1 MSKDLT
7 SFFKENYKNNN
18 LYFDEYMHNCLYSK
32 FGFFNTE
39 VVRSSKEGD
48 FLTSPEVS
56 EYFGLI
62 IANFINEKINDGHIL
77 EVGAGTGSLAEEI
90 VKHVDKNLY
99 ILESST
105 TALENLK
112 NKKFQAEDKPEKFSD
127 ENIDIIY
134 MNELLDN
141 VPCSIGVNK
150 DNNWYEKIINTK
162 KEKFEYDLA
171 EIREENYEWIKK
183 HNLKPMEGI
192 ELEIQL
198 NSEKLLNNFIH
209 IFNPKYF
216 LIFDYGYEYMDR
228 DKKPYASLIRTYK
241 KHHLSSEPLELP
253 GETDITYDVNFT
265 FLEKYF
271 ESKGYKVELMLQ
283 TNFLDKY
290 GFENIYKKLKENY
303 QKFSDIE
310 KLKIKSQLV
319 GLEAIHNERGLGGF
333 YTLVAEKI

>member
-7 SFFKENYKNNN
+7 SFFKENYKNKN
-18 LYFDEYMHNCLYSK
+18 LYFDEYMDNCLYSK

-62 IANFINEKINDGHIL
+62 IANFINEKINDGDIL

-99 ILESST
+99 LLESSK
-105 TALENLK
+105 TALANLK
-112 NKKFQAEDKPEKFSD
+112 NKKFQAEEKLEKFSD
-127 ENIDIIY
+127 KNIDIIY

-141 VPCSIGVNK
+141 VPCAIGVNK
-150 DNNWYEKIINTK
+150 DDMWYEKIINTN

-183 HNLKPMEGI
+183 YNLQPMEGI

-198 NSEKLLNNFIH
+198 NSEKLLNSFID

-216 LIFDYGYEYMDR
+216 LIFDYGYEYKDR
-228 DKKPYASLIRTYK
+228 DKKPYESLIRTYK
-241 KHHLSSEPLELP
+241 EHHLSSEPLELP

-265 FLEKYF
+265 FVEKYF

>member
-1 MSKDLT
+1 MD
-7 SFFKENYKNNN
+7 
-18 LYFDEYMHNCLYSK
+18 NCLYSK
-32 FGFFNTE
+32 FGFFNTD

-62 IANFINEKINDGHIL
+62 IANFINEKIKDGHIL

-90 VKHVDKNLY
+90 VKNVDKKLY
-99 ILESST
+99 LLENST
-105 TALENLK
+105 TALANLK
-112 NKKFQAEDKPEKFSD
+112 NKKFQAEEKPEQFSD
-127 ENIDIIY
+127 KKIDIIY

-150 DNNWYEKIINTK
+150 DNKWYEKIINTK

-183 HNLKPMEGI
+183 YNLQPMEGI

-198 NSEKLLNNFIH
+198 NSEKLLNNFID

-216 LIFDYGYEYMDR
+216 LIFDYGYEYKDR
-228 DKKPYASLIRTYK
+228 DKKPYESLIRTYK
-241 KHHLSSEPLELP
+241 EHHLSSEPLELP

-265 FLEKYF
+265 FVEKYF

-290 GFENIYKKLKENY
+290 GFENIYKKLKKNY

>member
-1 MSKDLT
+1 MD
-7 SFFKENYKNNN
+7 
-18 LYFDEYMHNCLYSK
+18 NCLYSK
-32 FGFFNTE
+32 FGFFNTD

-62 IANFINEKINDGHIL
+62 IANFINEKIKDGHIL

-90 VKHVDKNLY
+90 LKNVDKKLY
-99 ILESST
+99 LLENSK
-105 TALENLK
+105 TALANLK
-112 NKKFQAEDKPEKFSD
+112 NKKFQAEEKPEQFSD
-127 ENIDIIY
+127 KKIDIIY

-141 VPCSIGVNK
+141 VPCSIGVHK
-150 DNNWYEKIINTK
+150 DNKWYEKIINTK
-162 KEKFEYDLA
+162 KEKFQYDLA

-183 HNLKPMEGI
+183 YNLQPMEGI

-198 NSEKLLNNFIH
+198 NSEKLLNNFID

-216 LIFDYGYEYMDR
+216 LIFDYGYEYKNR
-228 DKKPYASLIRTYK
+228 DKKPYKSLIRTYK
-241 KHHLSSEPLELP
+241 EHHLSSEPLELP

-265 FLEKYF
+265 FVEKYF

>member
-1 MSKDLT
+1 MD
-7 SFFKENYKNNN
+7 
-18 LYFDEYMHNCLYSK
+18 NCLYSK

-62 IANFINEKINDGHIL
+62 IANFINEKINDGDIL

-99 ILESST
+99 LLESSK
-105 TALENLK
+105 TALANLK
-112 NKKFQAEDKPEKFSD
+112 NKKFQAEEKPEQFSD
-127 ENIDIIY
+127 KKIDIIY

-141 VPCSIGVNK
+141 VPCAIGVNK
-150 DNNWYEKIINTK
+150 DDKWYEKIINTN
-162 KEKFEYDLA
+162 KEKFEYDLV

-183 HNLKPMEGI
+183 YNLQPMEGI

-198 NSEKLLNNFIH
+198 NSEKLLNNFID

-216 LIFDYGYEYMDR
+216 LIFDYGYEYKDR
-228 DKKPYASLIRTYK
+228 DKKPYKSLIRTYK
-241 KHHLSSEPLELP
+241 EHHLSSEPLELP

-265 FLEKYF
+265 FVEKYF
-271 ESKGYKVELMLQ
+271 ESKGYKVELMHQ

>member
-1 MSKDLT
+1 MD
-7 SFFKENYKNNN
+7 
-18 LYFDEYMHNCLYSK
+18 NCLYSK

-56 EYFGLI
+56 QYFGLI
-62 IANFINEKINDGHIL
+62 IANFINEKIKDGHIL
-77 EVGAGTGSLAEEI
+77 EVGAGTGSLAKEI
-90 VKHVDKNLY
+90 VKNVDKDIYL
-99 ILESST
+99 LESST
-105 TALENLK
+105 TALANLK
-112 NKKFQAEDKPEKFSD
+112 NKKFQAEEKPEQFSD
-127 ENIDIIY
+127 KKIDIIY

-141 VPCSIGVNK
+141 VPCSIGVHK
-150 DNNWYEKIINTK
+150 DNKWYEKIINTN

-183 HNLKPMEGI
+183 YNLQPMEGI

-198 NSEKLLNNFIH
+198 NSEKLLNNFID

-216 LIFDYGYEYMDR
+216 LIFDYGYEYKDR
-228 DKKPYASLIRTYK
+228 DKKPYQSLIRTYK
-241 KHHLSSEPLELP
+241 EHHLSSEPLELP

-265 FLEKYF
+265 FVEKYL

>member
-7 SFFKENYKNNN
+7 SFFKENYKNKN
-18 LYFDEYMHNCLYSK
+18 LYFDEYMDNCLYSK

-62 IANFINEKINDGHIL
+62 IANFINEKINDGDIL

-99 ILESST
+99 LLERSK
-105 TALENLK
+105 TALANLK
-112 NKKFQAEDKPEKFSD
+112 NKKFQAEENLEKFSD
-127 ENIDIIY
+127 KNIDIIY

-141 VPCSIGVNK
+141 VPCAIGVNK
-150 DNNWYEKIINTK
+150 DDKWYEKIINTN

-183 HNLKPMEGI
+183 YNLQPMEGI

-198 NSEKLLNNFIH
+198 NSEKLFNNFID

-216 LIFDYGYEYMDR
+216 LIFDYGYEYKNR
-228 DKKPYASLIRTYK
+228 DKKPYKSLIRTYK
-241 KHHLSSEPLELP
+241 EHHLSSEPLELP

-265 FLEKYF
+265 FVEKYF

-290 GFENIYKKLKENY
+290 GFENIYKKLKQNY

>member
-1 MSKDLT
+1 MD
-7 SFFKENYKNNN
+7 
-18 LYFDEYMHNCLYSK
+18 NCLYSK
-32 FGFFNTE
+32 FGFFNTD

-62 IANFINEKINDGHIL
+62 IANFINEKIKDGHIL

-90 VKHVDKNLY
+90 VKNVDKKLY
-99 ILESST
+99 LLENST
-105 TALENLK
+105 TALANLK
-112 NKKFQAEDKPEKFSD
+112 NKKFQAEEKPEQFSD
-127 ENIDIIY
+127 KKIDIIY

-141 VPCSIGVNK
+141 VPCSIGVHK
-150 DNNWYEKIINTK
+150 DNKWYEKIINTK

-183 HNLKPMEGI
+183 YNLQPMEGV

-198 NSEKLLNNFIH
+198 NSEKLLNNFID

-216 LIFDYGYEYMDR
+216 LIFDYGYEYKDR
-228 DKKPYASLIRTYK
+228 DKKPYKSLIRTYK
-241 KHHLSSEPLELP
+241 EHHLSSEPIELP

-265 FLEKYF
+265 FVEKYF

>member
-1 MSKDLT
+1 MD
-7 SFFKENYKNNN
+7 
-18 LYFDEYMHNCLYSK
+18 NCLYSK
-32 FGFFNTE
+32 FGFFNTD

-62 IANFINEKINDGHIL
+62 IANFINEKIKDGHIL

-90 VKHVDKNLY
+90 VKNVDKKLY
-99 ILESST
+99 LLENST
-105 TALENLK
+105 TALANLK
-112 NKKFQAEDKPEKFSD
+112 NKKFQAEEKPEQFSD
-127 ENIDIIY
+127 KKIDIIY

-141 VPCSIGVNK
+141 VPCSIGVHK
-150 DNNWYEKIINTK
+150 DNKWYEKIINTK

-183 HNLKPMEGI
+183 YNLQPMEGI

-198 NSEKLLNNFIH
+198 NSEKLLNNFID

-216 LIFDYGYEYMDR
+216 LIFDYGYEYKDR
-228 DKKPYASLIRTYK
+228 DKKPYKSLIRTYK
-241 KHHLSSEPLELP
+241 EHHLSSEPLELP

-265 FLEKYF
+265 FVEKYF

>member
-1 MSKDLT
+1 MD
-7 SFFKENYKNNN
+7 
-18 LYFDEYMHNCLYSK
+18 NCLYSK

-62 IANFINEKINDGHIL
+62 IANFINEKIKDGHIL

-90 VKHVDKNLY
+90 VKNVDKNLY
-99 ILESST
+99 LLESST
-105 TALENLK
+105 TALANLK
-112 NKKFQAEDKPEKFSD
+112 NKKFQAEEKPEQFSD
-127 ENIDIIY
+127 KKIDIIY

-141 VPCSIGVNK
+141 VPCSIGVHK
-150 DNNWYEKIINTK
+150 DNKWYEKIINTK
-162 KEKFEYDLA
+162 KEKFQYDLA

-183 HNLKPMEGI
+183 YNLQPMEGI

-198 NSEKLLNNFIH
+198 NSEKLLNNFID

-216 LIFDYGYEYMDR
+216 LIFDYGYEYKDR
-228 DKKPYASLIRTYK
+228 DKKPYQSLIRTYK
-241 KHHLSSEPLELP
+241 EHHLSSEPLELP

-265 FLEKYF
+265 FVEKYF

>member
-18 LYFDEYMHNCLYSK
+18 LYFDEYMDNCLYSK

-56 EYFGLI
+56 KYFGLI
-62 IANFINEKINDGHIL
+62 IANFINQQLKEGDIL

-90 VKHVDKNLY
+90 DKYVNKNLY
-99 ILESST
+99 LLENSS
-105 TALENLK
+105 TALEILN
-112 NKKFQAEDKPEKFSD
+112 NKKFETDKKPEKFSNK
-127 ENIDIIY
+127 NIGIIY

-141 VPCSIGVNK
+141 VPCSIGVHIDNK
-150 DNNWYEKIINTK
+150 WYEKIINTK
-162 KEKFEYDLA
+162 KEKFEYDLV
-171 EIREENYEWIKK
+171 EIRKENHEWIEKY
-183 HNLKPMEGI
+183 NFKPIQGV

-198 NSEKLLNNFIH
+198 NSEKLLNNFIN
-209 IFNPKYF
+209 IFNPNYF
-216 LIFDYGYEYMDR
+216 LIFDYGYEYKDR
-228 DKKPYASLIRTYK
+228 DKKPYSSLIRTYK
-241 KHHLSSEPLELP
+241 EHHLSSEPLEFP

-271 ESKGYKVELMLQ
+271 ESKGYKVELLLQ
-283 TNFLDKY
+283 SNFLDKY
-290 GFENIYKKLKENY
+290 GFENIYKKLKDNY

-319 GLEAIHNERGLGGF
+319 GLEAIHNKRGLGGF
-333 YTLVAEKI
+333 YTLIAEKI

>member
-1 MSKDLT
+1 MD
-7 SFFKENYKNNN
+7 
-18 LYFDEYMHNCLYSK
+18 NCLYSK
-32 FGFFNTE
+32 FGFFNTD

-62 IANFINEKINDGHIL
+62 IANFINEKIKDGHIL

-90 VKHVDKNLY
+90 VKNVDKKLY
-99 ILESST
+99 LLENST
-105 TALENLK
+105 TALANLK
-112 NKKFQAEDKPEKFSD
+112 NKKFQAEEKPEQFSD
-127 ENIDIIY
+127 KKIDIIY

-141 VPCSIGVNK
+141 VPCSIGVHK
-150 DNNWYEKIINTK
+150 DNKWYEKIIITN

-183 HNLKPMEGI
+183 YNLQPMEGI

-198 NSEKLLNNFIH
+198 NSEKLLNNFID

-216 LIFDYGYEYMDR
+216 LIFDYGYEYKNR
-228 DKKPYASLIRTYK
+228 DKKPYKSLIRTYK
-241 KHHLSSEPLELP
+241 EHHLSSEPLELP

>member
-1 MSKDLT
+1 MD
-7 SFFKENYKNNN
+7 
-18 LYFDEYMHNCLYSK
+18 NCLYSK

-62 IANFINEKINDGHIL
+62 IANFINKKINDGDGHIL

>member
-1 MSKDLT
+1 MD
-7 SFFKENYKNNN
+7 
-18 LYFDEYMHNCLYSK
+18 NCLYSK

-62 IANFINEKINDGHIL
+62 IANFINEKIKDGHIL
-77 EVGAGTGSLAEEI
+77 EVGAGTGSLAKEI
-90 VKHVDKNLY
+90 VKNVDKDLY
-99 ILESST
+99 LLESST
-105 TALENLK
+105 TALANLK
-112 NKKFQAEDKPEKFSD
+112 NKKFQAEEKPEQFSD
-127 ENIDIIY
+127 KKIDIIY

-141 VPCSIGVNK
+141 VPCSIGVHK
-150 DNNWYEKIINTK
+150 DNKWYEKIINTK
-162 KEKFEYDLA
+162 KEKFQYDLA

-183 HNLKPMEGI
+183 YNLQPMEGI

-198 NSEKLLNNFIH
+198 NSEKLFNNFID

-216 LIFDYGYEYMDR
+216 LIFDYGYEYKNR
-228 DKKPYASLIRTYK
+228 DKKPYKSLIRTYK
-241 KHHLSSEPLELP
+241 EHHLSSEPLELP

-265 FLEKYF
+265 FVEKYF

>member
-1 MSKDLT
+1 LSKDLT
-7 SFFKENYKNNN
+7 SFFKENYKNNI
-18 LYFDEYMHNCLYSK
+18 LYFDEYMDNCLYSK

-62 IANFINEKINDGHIL
+62 IANFINEKIKDGHIL
-77 EVGAGTGSLAEEI
+77 EVGAGTGSLAKEI
-90 VKHVDKNLY
+90 IKNVDKDLY
-99 ILESST
+99 LLESST
-105 TALENLK
+105 TALANLK
-112 NKKFQAEDKPEKFSD
+112 NKKFQAEEKPEQFSD
-127 ENIDIIY
+127 KKIDIIY

-141 VPCSIGVNK
+141 VPCSIGVHK
-150 DNNWYEKIINTK
+150 DNKWYEKIINTK
-162 KEKFEYDLA
+162 KEKFQYDLA

-183 HNLKPMEGI
+183 YNLQPMEGI

-198 NSEKLLNNFIH
+198 NSEKLFNNFID

-216 LIFDYGYEYMDR
+216 LIFDYGYEYKNR
-228 DKKPYASLIRTYK
+228 DKKPYKSLIRTYK
-241 KHHLSSEPLELP
+241 EHHLSSEPLELP

-265 FLEKYF
+265 FVEKYF
-271 ESKGYKVELMLQ
+271 ESKGYKVELMHQ

>member
-1 MSKDLT
+1 MD
-7 SFFKENYKNNN
+7 
-18 LYFDEYMHNCLYSK
+18 NCLYSK

-62 IANFINEKINDGHIL
+62 IANFINEKIKDGHIL

-90 VKHVDKNLY
+90 VKNVDKNLY
-99 ILESST
+99 LLESST
-105 TALENLK
+105 TALANLK
-112 NKKFQAEDKPEKFSD
+112 NKKFQAEEKPEQFSD
-127 ENIDIIY
+127 KKIDIIY

-141 VPCSIGVNK
+141 VPCSIGVHK
-150 DNNWYEKIINTK
+150 DNKWYEKIINTN
-162 KEKFEYDLA
+162 KEKFKYDLA

-183 HNLKPMEGI
+183 YNLQPMEGI

-198 NSEKLLNNFIH
+198 NSEKLLNNFID

-216 LIFDYGYEYMDR
+216 LIFDYGYEYKDR
-228 DKKPYASLIRTYK
+228 DKKPYQSLIRTYK
-241 KHHLSSEPLELP
+241 EHHLSSEPLELP

-265 FLEKYF
+265 FVEKYF

>member
-1 MSKDLT
+1 MD
-7 SFFKENYKNNN
+7 
-18 LYFDEYMHNCLYSK
+18 NCLYSK
-32 FGFFNTE
+32 FGFFNTD

-62 IANFINEKINDGHIL
+62 IANFINEKIKDGHIL

-90 VKHVDKNLY
+90 VKNVDKKLY
-99 ILESST
+99 LLENST
-105 TALENLK
+105 TALANLK
-112 NKKFQAEDKPEKFSD
+112 NKKFQAEEKPEQFSD
-127 ENIDIIY
+127 KKIDIIY

-141 VPCSIGVNK
+141 VPCSIGVHK
-150 DNNWYEKIINTK
+150 DNKWYEKIINTN

-183 HNLKPMEGI
+183 YNLQPMEGV

-198 NSEKLLNNFIH
+198 NSEKLLNNFID

-216 LIFDYGYEYMDR
+216 LIFDYGYEYKDR
-228 DKKPYASLIRTYK
+228 DKKPYESLIRTYK
-241 KHHLSSEPLELP
+241 EHHLSSEPLELP

-265 FLEKYF
+265 FVEKYF

>member
-1 MSKDLT
+1 MD
-7 SFFKENYKNNN
+7 
-18 LYFDEYMHNCLYSK
+18 NCLYSK
-32 FGFFNTE
+32 FGFFNTD

-62 IANFINEKINDGHIL
+62 IANFINEKIKDGHIL

-90 VKHVDKNLY
+90 VKNVDKKLY
-99 ILESST
+99 LLENST
-105 TALENLK
+105 TALANLK
-112 NKKFQAEDKPEKFSD
+112 NKKFQAEEKPEQFSD
-127 ENIDIIY
+127 KKIDIIY

-141 VPCSIGVNK
+141 VPCSIGVHK
-150 DNNWYEKIINTK
+150 DNKWYEKIINTK
-162 KEKFEYDLA
+162 KEKFQYDLA

-183 HNLKPMEGI
+183 YNLQPMEGI

-198 NSEKLLNNFIH
+198 NSEKLLNNFID

-216 LIFDYGYEYMDR
+216 LIFDYGYEYKDR
-228 DKKPYASLIRTYK
+228 DKKPYESLIRTYK
-241 KHHLSSEPLELP
+241 EHHLSSEPLELP

-265 FLEKYF
+265 FVEKYF

>member
-1 MSKDLT
+1 MD
-7 SFFKENYKNNN
+7 
-18 LYFDEYMHNCLYSK
+18 NCLYSK

-62 IANFINEKINDGHIL
+62 IANFINEKIKDGHIL
-77 EVGAGTGSLAEEI
+77 EVGAGTGSLAKEI
-90 VKHVDKNLY
+90 IKNVDKDLY
-99 ILESST
+99 LLESST
-105 TALENLK
+105 TALANLK
-112 NKKFQAEDKPEKFSD
+112 NKKFQAEEKPEQFSD
-127 ENIDIIY
+127 KKIDIIY

-141 VPCSIGVNK
+141 VPCSIGVHK
-150 DNNWYEKIINTK
+150 DNKWYEKIINTK
-162 KEKFEYDLA
+162 KEKFQYDLA

-183 HNLKPMEGI
+183 YNLQPMEGI

-198 NSEKLLNNFIH
+198 NSEKLLNNFID

-216 LIFDYGYEYMDR
+216 LIFDYGYEYKDR
-228 DKKPYASLIRTYK
+228 DKKPYQSLIRTYK
-241 KHHLSSEPLELP
+241 EHHLSSEPLELP

-265 FLEKYF
+265 FVEKYF

>member
-1 MSKDLT
+1 MD
-7 SFFKENYKNNN
+7 
-18 LYFDEYMHNCLYSK
+18 NCLYSK
-32 FGFFNTE
+32 FGFFNTD

-62 IANFINEKINDGHIL
+62 IANFINEKIKDGHIL

-90 VKHVDKNLY
+90 VKNVDKKLY
-99 ILESST
+99 LLENST
-105 TALENLK
+105 NALANLK
-112 NKKFQAEDKPEKFSD
+112 NKKFQAEEKPEQFSD
-127 ENIDIIY
+127 KKIDIIY

-141 VPCSIGVNK
+141 VPCSIGVHK
-150 DNNWYEKIINTK
+150 DNKWYEKIIITN

-183 HNLKPMEGI
+183 YNLQPMEGV

-198 NSEKLLNNFIH
+198 NSEKLLNNFID

-216 LIFDYGYEYMDR
+216 LIFDYGYEYKDR
-228 DKKPYASLIRTYK
+228 DKKPYESLIRTYK
-241 KHHLSSEPLELP
+241 EHHLSSEPLELP

-265 FLEKYF
+265 FVEKYF

>member
-1 MSKDLT
+1 MD
-7 SFFKENYKNNN
+7 
-18 LYFDEYMHNCLYSK
+18 NCLYSK

-62 IANFINEKINDGHIL
+62 IANFINEKIKDGHIL

-90 VKHVDKNLY
+90 LKNVDKKLY
-99 ILESST
+99 LLENSK
-105 TALENLK
+105 TALANLK
-112 NKKFQAEDKPEKFSD
+112 NKKFQAEEKPEQFSD
-127 ENIDIIY
+127 KKIDIIY

-141 VPCSIGVNK
+141 VPCSIGVHK
-150 DNNWYEKIINTK
+150 DNKWYEKIINTN
-162 KEKFEYDLA
+162 KEKFKYDLA

-183 HNLKPMEGI
+183 YNLQPMEGI

-198 NSEKLLNNFIH
+198 NSEKLLNNFID

-216 LIFDYGYEYMDR
+216 LIFDYGYEYKDR
-228 DKKPYASLIRTYK
+228 DKKPYQSLIRTYK
-241 KHHLSSEPLELP
+241 EHHLSSEPLELP

-265 FLEKYF
+265 FVEKYF

>member
-1 MSKDLT
+1 MD
-7 SFFKENYKNNN
+7 
-18 LYFDEYMHNCLYSK
+18 NCLYSK

-62 IANFINEKINDGHIL
+62 IANFINEKIKDGHIL

-90 VKHVDKNLY
+90 LKNVDKKLY
-99 ILESST
+99 LLENSK
-105 TALENLK
+105 TALANLK
-112 NKKFQAEDKPEKFSD
+112 NKKFQAEEKPEQFSD
-127 ENIDIIY
+127 KKIDIIY

-141 VPCSIGVNK
+141 VPCSIGVHK
-150 DNNWYEKIINTK
+150 DNKWYEKIINTN

-183 HNLKPMEGI
+183 YNLQPMEGI

-198 NSEKLLNNFIH
+198 NSEKLLNNFID

-216 LIFDYGYEYMDR
+216 LIFDYGYEYKDR
-228 DKKPYASLIRTYK
+228 DKKPYQSLIRTYK
-241 KHHLSSEPLELP
+241 EHHLSSEPLELP

-265 FLEKYF
+265 FVEKYF
-271 ESKGYKVELMLQ
+271 ESKGYKVELMHQ

>member
-1 MSKDLT
+1 VSKDLT
-7 SFFKENYKNNN
+7 SFFKENYKNKN
-18 LYFDEYMHNCLYSK
+18 LYFDEYMDNCLYSK

-62 IANFINEKINDGHIL
+62 IANFINEKINDGDIL

-99 ILESST
+99 LLESSK
-105 TALENLK
+105 TALANLK
-112 NKKFQAEDKPEKFSD
+112 NKKFQAEENLEKFSD
-127 ENIDIIY
+127 KNIDIIY

-141 VPCSIGVNK
+141 VPCAIGVNK
-150 DNNWYEKIINTK
+150 DDKWYEKIINTN

-183 HNLKPMEGI
+183 YNLQPMEGV

-198 NSEKLLNNFIH
+198 NSEKLLNNFID

-216 LIFDYGYEYMDR
+216 LIFDYGYEYKDR
-228 DKKPYASLIRTYK
+228 DKKPYESLIRTYK
-241 KHHLSSEPLELP
+241 EHHLSSEPLELP

-265 FLEKYF
+265 FVEKYF

>member
-1 MSKDLT
+1 MD
-7 SFFKENYKNNN
+7 
-18 LYFDEYMHNCLYSK
+18 NCLYSK
-32 FGFFNTE
+32 FGFFNTD

-62 IANFINEKINDGHIL
+62 IANFINEKIKDGHIL

-90 VKHVDKNLY
+90 VKNVDKKLY
-99 ILESST
+99 LLENST
-105 TALENLK
+105 TALANLK
-112 NKKFQAEDKPEKFSD
+112 NKKFQAEEKPEQFSD
-127 ENIDIIY
+127 KKIDIIY

-141 VPCSIGVNK
+141 VPCSIGVHK
-150 DNNWYEKIINTK
+150 DNKWYEKIIITN

-183 HNLKPMEGI
+183 YNLQPMEGV
-192 ELEIQL
+192 ELEIQS
-198 NSEKLLNNFIH
+198 NSEKLLNNFID

-216 LIFDYGYEYMDR
+216 LIFDYGYEYKDR
-228 DKKPYASLIRTYK
+228 DKKPYESLIRTYK
-241 KHHLSSEPLELP
+241 EHHLSSEPLELP

-265 FLEKYF
+265 FVEKYF

-333 YTLVAEKI
+333 YTLVAQKI

>member
-1 MSKDLT
+1 MD
-7 SFFKENYKNNN
+7 
-18 LYFDEYMHNCLYSK
+18 NCLYSK
-32 FGFFNTE
+32 FGFFNTD

-62 IANFINEKINDGHIL
+62 IANFINEKIKDGHIL

-90 VKHVDKNLY
+90 IKNVDKDLY
-99 ILESST
+99 LLESST
-105 TALENLK
+105 TALANLK
-112 NKKFQAEDKPEKFSD
+112 NKKFQAEEKPEQFSD
-127 ENIDIIY
+127 KKIDIIY

-141 VPCSIGVNK
+141 VPCSIGVHK
-150 DNNWYEKIINTK
+150 DNKWYEKIINTN
-162 KEKFEYDLA
+162 KEKFKYDLA

-183 HNLKPMEGI
+183 YNLQPMEGI

-198 NSEKLLNNFIH
+198 NSEKLLNNFID

-216 LIFDYGYEYMDR
+216 LIFDYGYEYKDR
-228 DKKPYASLIRTYK
+228 DKKPYQSLIRTYK
-241 KHHLSSEPLELP
+241 EHHLSSEPLELP

-265 FLEKYF
+265 FVEKYF

>member
-1 MSKDLT
+1 MD
-7 SFFKENYKNNN
+7 
-18 LYFDEYMHNCLYSK
+18 NCLYSK

-62 IANFINEKINDGHIL
+62 IANFINEKIKDGHIL

-90 VKHVDKNLY
+90 VKNVDKKLY
-99 ILESST
+99 LLENST
-105 TALENLK
+105 TALANLK
-112 NKKFQAEDKPEKFSD
+112 NKKFQAEEKPEQFSD
-127 ENIDIIY
+127 KKIDIIY

-141 VPCSIGVNK
+141 VPCSIGVHK
-150 DNNWYEKIINTK
+150 DNKWYEKIINTK
-162 KEKFEYDLA
+162 KEKFQYDLA

-183 HNLKPMEGI
+183 YNLQPMEGI

-198 NSEKLLNNFIH
+198 NSEKLLNNFID

-216 LIFDYGYEYMDR
+216 LIFDYGYEYKNR
-228 DKKPYASLIRTYK
+228 DKKPYKSLIRTYK
-241 KHHLSSEPLELP
+241 EHHLSSEPLELP

-265 FLEKYF
+265 FVEKYF

>member
-1 MSKDLT
+1 
-7 SFFKENYKNNN
+7 
-18 LYFDEYMHNCLYSK
+18 
-32 FGFFNTE
+32 
-39 VVRSSKEGD
+39 
-48 FLTSPEVS
+48 
-56 EYFGLI
+56 
-62 IANFINEKINDGHIL
+62 
-77 EVGAGTGSLAEEI
+77 
-90 VKHVDKNLY
+90 
-99 ILESST
+99 
-105 TALENLK
+105 
-112 NKKFQAEDKPEKFSD
+112 
-127 ENIDIIY
+127 

-141 VPCSIGVNK
+141 VPCSIGVYK
-150 DNNWYEKIINTK
+150 DNKWYEKIINTK
-162 KEKFEYDLA
+162 KEKFQYDLA
-171 EIREENYEWIKK
+171 EIREENYEWSKK
-183 HNLKPMEGI
+183 YNLQPMEGI

-198 NSEKLLNNFIH
+198 NSEKLFNNFID

-216 LIFDYGYEYMDR
+216 LIFDYGYEYKDR
-228 DKKPYASLIRTYK
+228 DKKPYESLIRTYK
-241 KHHLSSEPLELP
+241 EHHLSSEPLELP

-265 FLEKYF
+265 FVEKYF

>member
-1 MSKDLT
+1 MD
-7 SFFKENYKNNN
+7 
-18 LYFDEYMHNCLYSK
+18 NCLYSK
-32 FGFFNTE
+32 FGFFNTD

-62 IANFINEKINDGHIL
+62 IANFINEKIKDGHIL

-90 VKHVDKNLY
+90 VKNVDKKLY
-99 ILESST
+99 LLENST
-105 TALENLK
+105 TALANLK
-112 NKKFQAEDKPEKFSD
+112 NKKFQAEEKPEQFSD
-127 ENIDIIY
+127 KKIDIIY

-141 VPCSIGVNK
+141 VPCSIGVHK
-150 DNNWYEKIINTK
+150 DNKWYEKIINTK

-183 HNLKPMEGI
+183 YNLQPMEGI

-198 NSEKLLNNFIH
+198 NSEKLLNNFID

-216 LIFDYGYEYMDR
+216 LIFDYGYEYKDR
-228 DKKPYASLIRTYK
+228 DKKPYESLIRTYK
-241 KHHLSSEPLELP
+241 EHHLSSEPLELP

-265 FLEKYF
+265 FVEKYF

-319 GLEAIHNERGLGGF
+319 GLEAIHNKRGLGGF
-333 YTLVAEKI
+333 YTLIAEKI

>member
-1 MSKDLT
+1 MD
-7 SFFKENYKNNN
+7 
-18 LYFDEYMHNCLYSK
+18 NCLYSK
-32 FGFFNTE
+32 FGFFNTD

-62 IANFINEKINDGHIL
+62 IANFINEKIKDGHIL

-90 VKHVDKNLY
+90 VKNVDKKLY
-99 ILESST
+99 LLENST
-105 TALENLK
+105 TALANLK
-112 NKKFQAEDKPEKFSD
+112 NKKFQAEEKPEQFSD
-127 ENIDIIY
+127 KKIDIIY

-141 VPCSIGVNK
+141 VPCSIGVHK
-150 DNNWYEKIINTK
+150 DNKWYEKIINTK

-183 HNLKPMEGI
+183 YNLQPMEGI

-198 NSEKLLNNFIH
+198 NSEKLLNNFID

-216 LIFDYGYEYMDR
+216 LIFDYGYEYKDR
-228 DKKPYASLIRTYK
+228 DKKPYESLIRTYK
-241 KHHLSSEPLELP
+241 EHHLSSEPLELP

-265 FLEKYF
+265 FVEKYF

-290 GFENIYKKLKENY
+290 GFENIYKKLKQNY
-303 QKFSDIE
+303 HKFSDIE

>member
-1 MSKDLT
+1 MD
-7 SFFKENYKNNN
+7 
-18 LYFDEYMHNCLYSK
+18 NCLYSK

-62 IANFINEKINDGHIL
+62 IANFINEKIKDGHIL

-90 VKHVDKNLY
+90 VKNVDKKLY
-99 ILESST
+99 LLENST
-105 TALENLK
+105 TALANLK
-112 NKKFQAEDKPEKFSD
+112 NKKFQAEEKPEQFSD
-127 ENIDIIY
+127 KKIDIIY

-141 VPCSIGVNK
+141 VPCSIGVHK
-150 DNNWYEKIINTK
+150 DNKWYEKIINTK
-162 KEKFEYDLA
+162 KEKFQYDLA

-183 HNLKPMEGI
+183 YNLQPMEGI

-198 NSEKLLNNFIH
+198 NSEKLLNNFID

-216 LIFDYGYEYMDR
+216 LIFDYGYEYKNR
-228 DKKPYASLIRTYK
+228 DKKPYKSLIRTYK
-241 KHHLSSEPLELP
+241 EHHLSSEPLELP

-271 ESKGYKVELMLQ
+271 ESKGYKVELMHQ

>member
-1 MSKDLT
+1 MD
-7 SFFKENYKNNN
+7 
-18 LYFDEYMHNCLYSK
+18 NCLYSK
-32 FGFFNTE
+32 FGFFNTD

-62 IANFINEKINDGHIL
+62 IANFINEKIKDGHIL

-90 VKHVDKNLY
+90 LKNVDKKLY
-99 ILESST
+99 LLENSK
-105 TALENLK
+105 TALANLK
-112 NKKFQAEDKPEKFSD
+112 NKKFQAEEKPEQFSD
-127 ENIDIIY
+127 KKIDIIY

-141 VPCSIGVNK
+141 VPCSIGVHK
-150 DNNWYEKIINTK
+150 DNKWYEKIINTN
-162 KEKFEYDLA
+162 KEKFKYDLA

-183 HNLKPMEGI
+183 YNLQPMEGI

-198 NSEKLLNNFIH
+198 NSEKLLNNFID

-216 LIFDYGYEYMDR
+216 LIFDYGYEYKDR
-228 DKKPYASLIRTYK
+228 DKKPYESLIRTYK
-241 KHHLSSEPLELP
+241 EHHLSSEPLELP

-265 FLEKYF
+265 FVEKYF
-271 ESKGYKVELMLQ
+271 ESKGYKVELMHQ

>member
-1 MSKDLT
+1 MD
-7 SFFKENYKNNN
+7 
-18 LYFDEYMHNCLYSK
+18 NCLYSK
-32 FGFFNTE
+32 FGFFNTD

-62 IANFINEKINDGHIL
+62 IANFINEKIKDGHIL

-90 VKHVDKNLY
+90 VKNVDKKLY
-99 ILESST
+99 LLENST
-105 TALENLK
+105 TALANLK
-112 NKKFQAEDKPEKFSD
+112 NKKFQAEEKPEQFSD
-127 ENIDIIY
+127 KKIDIIY

-141 VPCSIGVNK
+141 VPCSIGVHK
-150 DNNWYEKIINTK
+150 DNKWYEKIIITN

-183 HNLKPMEGI
+183 YNLQPMEGV

-198 NSEKLLNNFIH
+198 NSEKLLNNFID

-216 LIFDYGYEYMDR
+216 LIFDYGYEYKDR
-228 DKKPYASLIRTYK
+228 DKKPYKSLIRTYK
-241 KHHLSSEPLELP
+241 EHHLSSEPLELP

-265 FLEKYF
+265 FVEKYF

>member
-1 MSKDLT
+1 MD
-7 SFFKENYKNNN
+7 
-18 LYFDEYMHNCLYSK
+18 NCLYSK

-62 IANFINEKINDGHIL
+62 IANFINEKIKDGHIL
-77 EVGAGTGSLAEEI
+77 EVGAGTGSLAKEI
-90 VKHVDKNLY
+90 IKNVDKDLY
-99 ILESST
+99 LLESST
-105 TALENLK
+105 TALANLK
-112 NKKFQAEDKPEKFSD
+112 NKKFQAEEKPEQFSD
-127 ENIDIIY
+127 KKIDIIY

-141 VPCSIGVNK
+141 VPCSIGVHK
-150 DNNWYEKIINTK
+150 DNKWYEKIINTK
-162 KEKFEYDLA
+162 KEKFQYDLT

-183 HNLKPMEGI
+183 YNLQPMEGV

-198 NSEKLLNNFIH
+198 NSEKLLNNFID

-216 LIFDYGYEYMDR
+216 LIFDYGYEYKNR
-228 DKKPYASLIRTYK
+228 DKKPYKSLIRTYK
-241 KHHLSSEPLELP
+241 EHHLSSEPLELP

-265 FLEKYF
+265 FVEKYF

>member
-1 MSKDLT
+1 MD
-7 SFFKENYKNNN
+7 
-18 LYFDEYMHNCLYSK
+18 NCLYSK

-62 IANFINEKINDGHIL
+62 IANFINEKIKDGHIL

-90 VKHVDKNLY
+90 VKNVDKKLY
-99 ILESST
+99 LLENST
-105 TALENLK
+105 TALANLK
-112 NKKFQAEDKPEKFSD
+112 NKKFQAEEKPEQFSD
-127 ENIDIIY
+127 KKIDIIY

-141 VPCSIGVNK
+141 VPCSIGVHK
-150 DNNWYEKIINTK
+150 DNKWYEKIINTK
-162 KEKFEYDLA
+162 KEKFQYDLA

-183 HNLKPMEGI
+183 YNLQPMEGI

-198 NSEKLLNNFIH
+198 NSEKLLNNFID

-216 LIFDYGYEYMDR
+216 LIFDYGYEYKNR
-228 DKKPYASLIRTYK
+228 DKKPYKSLIRTYK
-241 KHHLSSEPLELP
+241 EHHLSSEPLELP

-265 FLEKYF
+265 FVEKYF
-271 ESKGYKVELMLQ
+271 ESKGYKVELMHQ

>member
-18 LYFDEYMHNCLYSK
+18 LYFDEYMDNCLYSK
-32 FGFFNTE
+32 FGFFNTD

-62 IANFINEKINDGHIL
+62 IANFINEKIKDGHIL

-90 VKHVDKNLY
+90 LKNVDKKLY
-99 ILESST
+99 LLENSK
-105 TALENLK
+105 TALANLK
-112 NKKFQAEDKPEKFSD
+112 NKKFQAEEKPEQFSD
-127 ENIDIIY
+127 KKIDIIY

-141 VPCSIGVNK
+141 VPCSIGVHK
-150 DNNWYEKIINTK
+150 DNKWYEKIINTK
-162 KEKFEYDLA
+162 KEKFQYDLA

-183 HNLKPMEGI
+183 YNLQPMEGI

-198 NSEKLLNNFIH
+198 NSEKLLNNFID

-216 LIFDYGYEYMDR
+216 LIFDYGYEYKNR
-228 DKKPYASLIRTYK
+228 DKKPYKSLIRTYK
-241 KHHLSSEPLELP
+241 EHHLSSEPLELP

-265 FLEKYF
+265 FVEKYF

>member
-1 MSKDLT
+1 MD
-7 SFFKENYKNNN
+7 
-18 LYFDEYMHNCLYSK
+18 NCLYSK
-32 FGFFNTE
+32 FGFFNTD

-62 IANFINEKINDGHIL
+62 IANFINEKIKDGHIL

-90 VKHVDKNLY
+90 LKNVDKKLY
-99 ILESST
+99 LLENSK
-105 TALENLK
+105 TALANLK
-112 NKKFQAEDKPEKFSD
+112 NKKFQAEEKPEQFSD
-127 ENIDIIY
+127 KKIDIIY

-141 VPCSIGVNK
+141 VPCSIGVHK
-150 DNNWYEKIINTK
+150 DNKWYEKIINTN
-162 KEKFEYDLA
+162 KEKFKYDLA

-183 HNLKPMEGI
+183 YNLQPMEGI

-198 NSEKLLNNFIH
+198 NSEKLLNNFID

-216 LIFDYGYEYMDR
+216 LIFDYGYEYKDR
-228 DKKPYASLIRTYK
+228 DKKPYQSLIRTYK
-241 KHHLSSEPLELP
+241 EHHLSSEPLELP

-265 FLEKYF
+265 FVEKYF

-290 GFENIYKKLKENY
+290 GFENIYKQLKENY

>member
-1 MSKDLT
+1 MD
-7 SFFKENYKNNN
+7 
-18 LYFDEYMHNCLYSK
+18 NCLYSK

-62 IANFINEKINDGHIL
+62 IANFINEKIKDGHIL
-77 EVGAGTGSLAEEI
+77 EVGAGTGSLAKEI
-90 VKHVDKNLY
+90 VKNVDKDLY
-99 ILESST
+99 LLESST
-105 TALENLK
+105 TALANLK
-112 NKKFQAEDKPEKFSD
+112 NKKFQAEEKPEQFSD
-127 ENIDIIY
+127 KKIDIIY

-141 VPCSIGVNK
+141 VPCSIGVHK
-150 DNNWYEKIINTK
+150 DNKWYEKIINTK

-183 HNLKPMEGI
+183 YNLQPMEGI

-198 NSEKLLNNFIH
+198 NSEKLLNNFID

-216 LIFDYGYEYMDR
+216 LIFDYGYEYKNR
-228 DKKPYASLIRTYK
+228 DKKPYKSLIRTYK
-241 KHHLSSEPLELP
+241 EHHLSSEPLELP

-265 FLEKYF
+265 FVEKYF
-271 ESKGYKVELMLQ
+271 ESKGYKVELMHQ

>member
-1 MSKDLT
+1 MD
-7 SFFKENYKNNN
+7 
-18 LYFDEYMHNCLYSK
+18 NCLYSK
-32 FGFFNTE
+32 FGFFNTD

-62 IANFINEKINDGHIL
+62 IANFINEKIKDGHIL
-77 EVGAGTGSLAEEI
+77 EVGAGTGSLAKEI
-90 VKHVDKNLY
+90 VKNVDKNLY
-99 ILESST
+99 LLESSR
-105 TALENLK
+105 TALANLK
-112 NKKFQAEDKPEKFSD
+112 NKKFQAEEKPEQFSD
-127 ENIDIIY
+127 KKIDIIY

-141 VPCSIGVNK
+141 VPCSIGVHK
-150 DNNWYEKIINTK
+150 DNKWYEKIINTK

-183 HNLKPMEGI
+183 YNLQPMEGI

-198 NSEKLLNNFIH
+198 NSEKLLNNFID

-216 LIFDYGYEYMDR
+216 LIFDYGYEYKDR
-228 DKKPYASLIRTYK
+228 DKKPYESLIRTYK
-241 KHHLSSEPLELP
+241 EHHLSSEPLELP

-265 FLEKYF
+265 FVEKYF